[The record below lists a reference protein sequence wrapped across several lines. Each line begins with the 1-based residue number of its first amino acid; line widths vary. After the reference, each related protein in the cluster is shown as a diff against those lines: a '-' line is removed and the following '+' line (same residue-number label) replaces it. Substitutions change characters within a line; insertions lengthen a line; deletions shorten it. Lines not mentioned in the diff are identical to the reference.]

1 MTSEER
7 SKLIIDGSSFAD
19 LEIGNALDLHTKGH
33 WDFLTRVVPG
43 NPWIAG
49 LAAIIGIV
57 WLGSTPWVQAFAII
71 GITVIT
77 VFSTWKWRSHE
88 RSKKTDELGNVREDT
103 CPDRKSQGKA
113 GQRLSVG
120 SDPPIS

>member
-1 MTSEER
+1 MPIER
-7 SKLIIDGSSFAD
+7 HDAKAEVSPDQLV
-19 LEIGNALDLHTKGH
+19 KGH
-33 WDFLTRVVPG
+33 WEFLTRVVPG

-77 VFSTWKWRSHE
+77 VFSTWTWR
-88 RSKKTDELGNVREDT
+88 LGRAPGRIDAIGDVRD
-103 CPDRKSQGKA
+103 KA
-113 GQRLSVG
+113 NSVH
-120 SDPPIS
+120 SPHQAS